1 MGQAK
6 LRGSVDNR
14 IAQAKDRVES
24 LRPKKMTCDQC
35 KKDFSEFE
43 VVSNKG
49 MPGINAIFSGICPNC
64 GSETV
69 SFVGAHNA
77 VIQAVSAYSKS
88 FESEDECDNFGEEL

>member
-14 IAQAKDRVES
+14 IAQAKDKVES
-24 LRPKKMTCDQC
+24 LRPEKMTCDQC
-35 KKDFSEFE
+35 KKDFSEFD

-49 MPGINAIFSGICPNC
+49 MPGINAIFTGICPNC

-69 SFVGAHNA
+69 SFVGARNA
-77 VIQAVSAYSKS
+77 VIQAATAYSKTL
-88 FESEDECDNFGEEL
+88 ESEDECDDFGELL